1 MYHFWVNVVYQGTSL
16 LDFPFLFFIN
26 YFLDLSQLTTL
37 HKILM
42 EKIWLKNYPSGVEPN
57 ANVKKFKSLVEFLE
71 NGFQKFPEK
80 VAYENM
86 GKKITFKELDEL
98 TKVFSNYL
106 IHELKLEKGDRLAI
120 QSPNL
125 LQYPVVLFGALRS
138 GLVVVNTNPL
148 YTPDEM
154 LHQFKD
160 SGCKAIFILSNFAS
174 NLEKIIDKTSIK
186 HVIISDLGDML
197 GGLKGL
203 VVNFAVKYIKKMVP
217 SYNLPSAVKFK
228 DVLSSGKKYDFNRI
242 DILSTDIAFLQ
253 YTGGT
258 TGISKGAMLSHR
270 NVVSNVMQVSAYM
283 DILLRDGEEIVIT
296 ALPLYH
302 IFALVC
308 NCFVMFNYGARN
320 ILITNPRDMKNF
332 VKEISNKKFSIITGV
347 NTLFNGLLN
356 NANFVDIDFSNLKV
370 AFGGGMA
377 VQDSVAHK
385 WEEITG
391 CPLVEGYGLT
401 ETSPVVTINPLDGTN
416 KIGTIGLP
424 IPDTDIKLI
433 DDKGKDVLVGDRG
446 ELCVKGPQV
455 MEGYWER
462 KKETEE
468 VLKDNWLHT
477 GDIAVI
483 DNDGFLEI
491 VDRKK
496 EMVLVSGFNVFPNE
510 VENVIS
516 SHPKVLEVGVIGVS
530 DEKTTE
536 AVKAVIVKKDE
547 SLTAEEIK
555 KYCKEKLTNYK
566 CPKHIGFAKEL
577 PKSNVGKILR
587 RVIKEN
593 DLKSSY

>member
-1 MYHFWVNVVYQGTSL
+1 M
-16 LDFPFLFFIN
+16 
-26 YFLDLSQLTTL
+26 
-37 HKILM
+37 K
-42 EKIWLKNYPSGVEPN
+42 KIWLKNYPTGLKF
-57 ANVKKFKSLVEFLE
+57 NVDLSRYKSLVDFFED
-71 NGFQKFPEK
+71 GFDKYSNK
-80 VAYENM
+80 IAYENM
-86 GKKITFKELDEL
+86 GKKISYLELDNL
-98 TKVFSNYL
+98 SKAFSNYL
-106 IHELKLEKGDRLAI
+106 LYDLKLKKGDRLAI
-120 QSPNL
+120 QTPNL
-125 LQYPVVLFGALRS
+125 LQYPVVLIGALRS
-138 GLVVVNTNPL
+138 GIVVVNTNPL

-160 SGCKAIFILSNFAS
+160 SKCKAIFILSNFAS
-174 NLEKIIDKTSIK
+174 KLEKILDQTSIE
-186 HVIISDLGDML
+186 HVIVSDLGDMI
-197 GGLKGL
+197 GGLKGKF
-203 VVNFAVKYIKKMVP
+203 VNFAVKYIKKMVP
-217 SYNLPSAVKFK
+217 KYNLPKTVNFSNTLKSGMKYSFK
-228 DVLSSGKKYDFNRI
+228 KI
-242 DILSTDIAFLQ
+242 DIQSNDIAFLQ

-258 TGISKGAMLSHR
+258 TGISKGAMLSNK
-270 NVVSNVMQVSAYM
+270 NVLSNVMQVSEFLS
-283 DILLRDGEEIVIT
+283 IKLNEGEEVVIT

-320 ILITNPRDMKNF
+320 ILITNPRDMNNF

-356 NANFVDIDFSNLKV
+356 NSKFKEIDFSKLKV

-377 VQDSVAHK
+377 VQDTVAQK
-385 WEEITG
+385 WESITG

-433 DDKGKDVLVGDRG
+433 DDKGKEVLVGERG

-455 MEGYWER
+455 MEGYWKR

-468 VLKDNWLHT
+468 VLEDNWLYT

-483 DNDGFLEI
+483 DNDGFLKI

-530 DEKTTE
+530 DRRTGE
-536 AVKAVIVKKDE
+536 AVKAVIVKKDN
-547 SLTAEEIK
+547 SLNTSEIK
-555 KYCKEKLTNYK
+555 KYCKEKLVNYK
-566 CPKHIGFAKEL
+566 CPKFVGYADEL

-587 RVIKEN
+587 RIIKEN
-593 DLKSSY
+593 DIKSPY